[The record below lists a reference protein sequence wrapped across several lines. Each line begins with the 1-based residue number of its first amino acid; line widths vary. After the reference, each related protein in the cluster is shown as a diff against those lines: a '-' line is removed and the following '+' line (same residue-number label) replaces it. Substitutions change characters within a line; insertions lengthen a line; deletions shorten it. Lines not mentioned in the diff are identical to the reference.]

1 MEFSINDQTAYV
13 ICSIYI
19 QSQFYNNNF
28 INNHL
33 QKINTMV
40 SQQINEYKL
49 QGVYK
54 ILKIISD
61 FMVISEFK
69 TRYNHTQAQF
79 KRPTFH
85 VPNLMQM
92 ISKSNKQDFS
102 HLHQIRHMRSSRTF
116 ELGNTLFFKHK
127 NYISANETALSKYI
141 CMVVEGK
148 SIRLHKWSAYTSSN
162 PICYLCLTPRSFPF

>member
-1 MEFSINDQTAYV
+1 MLITNNIVAKPWQY
-13 ICSIYI
+13 IYPHKTTYRKYSYI
-19 QSQFYNNNF
+19 
-28 INNHL
+28 
-33 QKINTMV
+33 
-40 SQQINEYKL
+40 E
-49 QGVYK
+49 
-54 ILKIISD
+54 
-61 FMVISEFK
+61 MVISEFK